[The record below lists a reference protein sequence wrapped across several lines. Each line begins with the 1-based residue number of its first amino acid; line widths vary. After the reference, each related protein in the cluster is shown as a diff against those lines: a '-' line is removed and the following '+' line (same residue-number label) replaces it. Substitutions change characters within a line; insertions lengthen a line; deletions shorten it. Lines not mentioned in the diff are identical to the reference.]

1 MGELSSNKGT
11 EAELSV
17 LKAQG
22 CSLAATGHPDVTR
35 DTASGGATTF
45 PPAPVRAELS
55 THKDPSPFSPSQ
67 PTSPY
72 TFAQLSARTATMLLG
87 GCGHAR
93 PLLPSCRPT
102 TGGSPASTAATRT
115 DPAPRAHRAA
125 LASCPQ
131 HGTEGGAGGRSA
143 WRAAQLQVAQG
154 PQPAPLGYPEPHGR
168 KRHPLLR
175 THRSSSARCCPHGP
189 GPGRSRAGP
198 N

>member
-1 MGELSSNKGT
+1 
-11 EAELSV
+11 
-17 LKAQG
+17 
-22 CSLAATGHPDVTR
+22 
-35 DTASGGATTF
+35 
-45 PPAPVRAELS
+45 
-55 THKDPSPFSPSQ
+55 
-67 PTSPY
+67 
-72 TFAQLSARTATMLLG
+72 MLLG

-131 HGTEGGAGGRSA
+131 YGAEGGAGGRSA
-143 WRAAQLQVAQG
+143 RRAAQLQVAQG

-175 THRSSSARCCPHGP
+175 THRGSALAAARTGRDQAALGP
-189 GPGRSRAGP
+189 DQTRPRTSPSLKIPRPPKASADWP
-198 N
+198 RE